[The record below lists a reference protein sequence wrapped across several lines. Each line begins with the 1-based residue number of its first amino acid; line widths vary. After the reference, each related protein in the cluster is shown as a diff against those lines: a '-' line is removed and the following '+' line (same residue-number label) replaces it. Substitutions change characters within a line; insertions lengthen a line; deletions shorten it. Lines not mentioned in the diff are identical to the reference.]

1 MELQRNLHA
10 ERKQE
15 GSMEKRKFL
24 IMTASIGAGHT
35 QAAMAV
41 RDALA
46 EKFPDAE
53 IHMLDFMDRRIS
65 VFNSMLKW
73 LYLHMLD
80 FVPNLYDVFYRISGG
95 ASGGTAARQLTA
107 AGMYPVMARLLE
119 KYQPDVLVCTHPF
132 PEAAASL
139 WKKMGSRELRLIA
152 VLTDYSLH
160 QIWVYPRV
168 DAYFT
173 ATEEMRQ
180 GLISMGFA
188 EEAVHACGIP
198 VSSRIRQVP
207 ERRVIREALGVGAE
221 SRVVLLMGGGLGLG
235 GIENTLDELESMSL
249 PLTLFVIAGRNQEL
263 ERRVAERAER
273 SRQTIRV
280 WGYTREVQSLMQA
293 SDILITKPGAL
304 TMSEAFALGLPMLL
318 HEPIPGPETENAI
331 YAETHGA
338 AVWIHAGAS
347 LAAVLEDI
355 LQQPARLQA
364 MSDAAR
370 ACGKPDAASKI
381 AAWL

>member
-1 MELQRNLHA
+1 
-10 ERKQE
+10 
-15 GSMEKRKFL
+15 MEKRKFL

-119 KYQPDVLVCTHPF
+119 KYRPDVLVCTHPF

-139 WKKMGSRELRLIA
+139 WKRMGSRELRLIA

-273 SRQTIRV
+273 SRQIIRV

>member
-1 MELQRNLHA
+1 
-10 ERKQE
+10 
-15 GSMEKRKFL
+15 MEKRKFL

-35 QAAMAV
+35 QAAVAV

-46 EKFPDAE
+46 EKFPHAE

-65 VFNSMLKW
+65 AFNSMLKW

-80 FVPNLYDVFYRISGG
+80 FVPNLYDVFYQLSGG

-107 AGMYPVMARLLE
+107 AGMYPVMARLLK
-119 KYQPDVLVCTHPF
+119 KYQPDVLICTHPF

-139 WKKMGSRELRLIA
+139 WKRIGRRKLHLIA

-160 QIWVYPRV
+160 QIWIYPRV
-168 DAYFT
+168 DAFFT

-188 EEAVHACGIP
+188 EASVQACGIP
-198 VSSRIRQVP
+198 ISPRIRQVP
-207 ERRVIREALGVGAE
+207 DRRVIREALGIGAE

-235 GIENTLDELESMSL
+235 GIENTLDELEGMRR
-249 PLTLFVIAGRNQEL
+249 PLTFFVIAGRNQEL
-263 ERRVAERAER
+263 EQRVAERAER
-273 SRQTIRV
+273 SRHQIRV

-318 HEPIPGPETENAI
+318 HEPIPGPETENAVF
-331 YAETHGA
+331 AEARGA
-338 AVWIHAGAS
+338 AVWIHAGES

-355 LQQPARLQA
+355 LQHPARLQA
-364 MSDAAR
+364 MADAAR
-370 ACGKPDAASKI
+370 ACGKPDAANKI
-381 AAWL
+381 AAWIHESKLFS